1 MVVVYI
7 AAGLANKMFQYAFS
21 RGLMSHGLDVF
32 LDQTSFQPEWSFE
45 DIALEEVF
53 PNIEIKN
60 APNNMFSLAYKKDL
74 LSRIYR
80 RMSAFFPNNRYLMER
95 PFIYDELI
103 YKKATSNCIFCGLWQ
118 TELYFNFCEKDV
130 RRNFVFT
137 PFQDD
142 QNIQLAE
149 KMKNENSVAIHI
161 RKGGDYLKRNIWDG
175 TCSVEYYNQAI
186 NYLKEHVSN
195 PVFYLFTDNPKWVEE
210 NLKDIDYKLVDWN
223 PVSGKQSYRDMQL
236 MSYAKHNIIAN
247 STYSW
252 WGAWL
257 NNNPQKIVV
266 APKIWFNPKIEKAPY
281 IIPERW
287 IRL

>member
-103 YKKATSNCIFCGLWQ
+103 YKKATNNCIFCGLWQ
-118 TELYFNFCEKDV
+118 TELYFNFCERDV

-142 QNIQLAE
+142 QNIKLAE

-161 RKGGDYLKRNIWDG
+161 RKGADYLKRNIWDG

-195 PVFYLFTDNPKWVEE
+195 PVFYLFTDNPEWVEE
-210 NLKDIDYKLVDWN
+210 NLKNIDYKLVDWN

-236 MSYAKHNIIAN
+236 MSCAKHNIIAN

-252 WGAWL
+252 WRAWL

-281 IIPERW
+281 IIPDRW

>member
-161 RKGGDYLKRNIWDG
+161 RKGADYLKRNIWDG

-266 APKIWFNPKIEKAPY
+266 APKIWFNPKIEKVPY

>member
-7 AAGLANKMFQYAFS
+7 AAGLATKMFQYAFS

-161 RKGGDYLKRNIWDG
+161 RKGADYLKRNIWDG

>member
-103 YKKATSNCIFCGLWQ
+103 YKKATNNCIFCGLWQ
-118 TELYFNFCEKDV
+118 TELYFNFCEEDV

-137 PFQDD
+137 PFQNDP
-142 QNIQLAE
+142 NIQLAE

-161 RKGGDYLKRNIWDG
+161 RKGADYLKRNIWDG

-195 PVFYLFTDNPKWVEE
+195 PVFYLFTDNPEWVEE

-236 MSYAKHNIIAN
+236 MSCAKHNIIAN

>member
-80 RMSAFFPNNRYLMER
+80 RMSAFFPNNRCLMER

-149 KMKNENSVAIHI
+149 KMKNENSEAIHI
-161 RKGGDYLKRNIWDG
+161 RKGADYLKRNIWDG

>member
-130 RRNFVFT
+130 RRNFT

-161 RKGGDYLKRNIWDG
+161 RKGADYLKRNIWDG

>member
-149 KMKNENSVAIHI
+149 KMKNENSIIGFLYMSISTCFILEKYTYKYHTTADKTRLIPTTYNFSPPYNPSHI
-161 RKGGDYLKRNIWDG
+161 DIGNIS
-175 TCSVEYYNQAI
+175 C
-186 NYLKEHVSN
+186 
-195 PVFYLFTDNPKWVEE
+195 
-210 NLKDIDYKLVDWN
+210 
-223 PVSGKQSYRDMQL
+223 
-236 MSYAKHNIIAN
+236 
-247 STYSW
+247 
-252 WGAWL
+252 
-257 NNNPQKIVV
+257 
-266 APKIWFNPKIEKAPY
+266 
-281 IIPERW
+281 
-287 IRL
+287 

>member
-161 RKGGDYLKRNIWDG
+161 RKGADYLKRNIWDG

-186 NYLKEHVSN
+186 NYLKEHVSMAKSEQYKAYLTN
-195 PVFYLFTDNPKWVEE
+195 TQQELILEKTHSCFLPPPDSSHFPDSFLSGVFGDAVKYELSKAGYL
-210 NLKDIDYKLVDWN
+210 
-223 PVSGKQSYRDMQL
+223 
-236 MSYAKHNIIAN
+236 
-247 STYSW
+247 
-252 WGAWL
+252 
-257 NNNPQKIVV
+257 
-266 APKIWFNPKIEKAPY
+266 
-281 IIPERW
+281 
-287 IRL
+287 

>member
-149 KMKNENSVAIHI
+149 KNENSVAIHI
-161 RKGGDYLKRNIWDG
+161 RKGADYLKRNIWDG

>member
-161 RKGGDYLKRNIWDG
+161 RKGADYLKRNIWDV

>member
-103 YKKATSNCIFCGLWQ
+103 YKKATSNCILIFA
-118 TELYFNFCEKDV
+118 
-130 RRNFVFT
+130 RR
-137 PFQDD
+137 
-142 QNIQLAE
+142 
-149 KMKNENSVAIHI
+149 M
-161 RKGGDYLKRNIWDG
+161 
-175 TCSVEYYNQAI
+175 
-186 NYLKEHVSN
+186 
-195 PVFYLFTDNPKWVEE
+195 
-210 NLKDIDYKLVDWN
+210 
-223 PVSGKQSYRDMQL
+223 
-236 MSYAKHNIIAN
+236 
-247 STYSW
+247 
-252 WGAWL
+252 
-257 NNNPQKIVV
+257 
-266 APKIWFNPKIEKAPY
+266 
-281 IIPERW
+281 
-287 IRL
+287 

>member
-130 RRNFVFT
+130 RSNFVFT

-161 RKGGDYLKRNIWDG
+161 RKGADYLKRNIWDG

>member
-80 RMSAFFPNNRYLMER
+80 RMSAFFPNNWYLMER

-161 RKGGDYLKRNIWDG
+161 RKGADYLKRNIWDG

>member
-103 YKKATSNCIFCGLWQ
+103 YKKATNNCIFCGLWQ
-118 TELYFNFCEKDV
+118 TELYFNFCERDV
-130 RRNFVFT
+130 RRNFVLT
-137 PFQDD
+137 PFHDD
-142 QNIQLAE
+142 PTIKLAE

-161 RKGGDYLKRNIWDG
+161 RKGADYLKRNIWDG

-195 PVFYLFTDNPKWVEE
+195 PVFYLFTDNPEWVEE
-210 NLKDIDYKLVDWN
+210 NLKNIDYKLVDWN

-236 MSYAKHNIIAN
+236 MSCAKHNIIAN

-281 IIPERW
+281 IIPDRW